1 VIPRLFQLV
10 TGTPTLKM
18 NVARATRWAP
28 GVRRSSGGSVAS
40 SHHDSLGGAGIRA
53 HGGGRL
59 SPPRS
64 IDGPHG
70 DSRILSALPVAERLR
85 FLESASDVTLDVRT
99 ILFEPGGPIDAVY
112 FPTDGVISLVTPL
125 NDGDIVE
132 VATIGNEGIVGVP
145 LVPLG
150 SLAVRAI
157 TQVAGHG
164 LRVDA
169 AVFLEWFERSRAFQV
184 LVDRYTQALFG
195 QIAQAAACN
204 RLHSSEERLSRWLL
218 MSHDRVESDHFM
230 ITQEFLGQMLG
241 ARRSTVS
248 VSAGILQRA
257 GLIRYKRGHVTIAD
271 RKGLEAVS
279 CECYAVIR
287 AELDR
292 VVSGDRSPG

>member
-1 VIPRLFQLV
+1 MITVP
-10 TGTPTLKM
+10 
-18 NVARATRWAP
+18 
-28 GVRRSSGGSVAS
+28 S
-40 SHHDSLGGAGIRA
+40 D
-53 HGGGRL
+53 
-59 SPPRS
+59 
-64 IDGPHG
+64 DGPG
-70 DSRILSALPVAERLR
+70 RGNRILTALPDAERVQ
-85 FLESASDVTLDVRT
+85 FSEAASNVTLDVRT
-99 ILFEPGGPIDAVY
+99 VLFEPGRSIDAVY

-125 NDGDIVE
+125 HDGAIVE

-150 SLAVRAI
+150 GLAVRAI
-157 TQVAGHG
+157 TQVAGYG

-169 AVFLEWFERSRAFQV
+169 AVFTEWFERSHAFQT

-218 MSHDRVESDHFM
+218 MSQDRVGSNHFL

-241 ARRSTVS
+241 TRRSTVS

-257 GLIRYKRGHVTIAD
+257 GLIRYARGHVTIVD
-271 RKGLEAVS
+271 REALEAVS
-279 CECYAVIR
+279 CECYTVIK

-292 VVSGDRSPG
+292 VVRQPPRHRD

>member
-1 VIPRLFQLV
+1 VIPRLFHYV
-10 TGTPTLKM
+10 SGTPTLRVH
-18 NVARATRWAP
+18 VACRERETP
-28 GVRRSSGGSVAS
+28 GVQRSSVAAL
-40 SHHDSLGGAGIRA
+40 HHRSRRGPPISARS
-53 HGGGRL
+53 GGGL
-59 SPPRS
+59 SSVRGVEGPR
-64 IDGPHG
+64 GE
-70 DSRILSALPVAERLR
+70 SRILSALPVAERLR
-85 FLESASDVTLDVRT
+85 FLEAASDVTLDVRT
-99 ILFEPGGPIDAVY
+99 VLFEPGGPIESIY

-125 NDGDIVE
+125 LDGDIVE
-132 VATIGNEGIVGVP
+132 VATIGNEGVVGVP

-150 SLAVRAI
+150 ALAVRAI

-169 AVFLEWFERSRAFQV
+169 AVFLEWFERSHAFQT
-184 LVDRYTQALFG
+184 LVERYTQALFG

-218 MSHDRVESDHFM
+218 MSHDRVQSDDFM

-257 GLIRYKRGHVTIAD
+257 GLIRYSRGHVTIVD
-271 RKGLEAVS
+271 RKALEAVS
-279 CECYAVIR
+279 CECYAVIK

-292 VVSGDRSPG
+292 VVRRPTRPGD